1 MLTQFT
7 ARREY
12 TAKLERERARFAELE
27 QQVLYLLY
35 WYCGAG
41 TLLALLLRRNWSA
54 SARASRSLRSR
65 CSVYLLFWYKSTHTD
80 T

>member
-27 QQVLYLLY
+27 QQVLYLFY
-35 WYCGAG
+35 WY
-41 TLLALLLRRNWSA
+41 
-54 SARASRSLRSR
+54 
-65 CSVYLLFWYKSTHTD
+65 
-80 T
+80 